1 MNSLFRERRLWVA
14 GLWGAAA
21 LMALIPWMEAAGQAA
36 TGLWLDLLAHL
47 AALALVALAVVTG
60 GGLERRVLADW
71 LPAGF
76 FLLVSGA
83 AAAYGFAAALRL
95 FEMATAF
102 ALALALAALLGQ
114 AESGR
119 HRAGLACLL
128 VAAAVPA
135 ALAAQFAVLAGRG
148 RGAAGFVNPN
158 HLAAFLVAV
167 LPLSLVVARRASL
180 LGWLAG
186 AVLTLGV
193 LATRS
198 RGALLAAGLVMGIA
212 LAAAAVRRRLRGAT
226 LYRGLAVVVLFS
238 GLAGFA
244 LWTRFADGTDI
255 YRYDRLMIW
264 PQVVQMARDAPLLG
278 IGPGQFPY
286 RAGAYNFP
294 RDGEVVRYGRSF
306 QAPHSYPLLLLAEG
320 GGLVFLALALGA
332 VLTIRRALQGWRG
345 GESQER
351 DVALAAASGLAIL
364 FILSLF
370 DEPLARPP
378 VLLAAALLAGLALP
392 PAPAGRSRGMAK
404 RAAILAVVVAA
415 AVALV
420 IQPTR
425 AQSLAL
431 RAAATSNPEEQVALL
446 AAARR
451 VLPGQVHY
459 SLETAKV
466 LLAHAA
472 HPLDL
477 KSYARIR
484 VAADRAVALDP
495 VHPDGHLVRA
505 RLERRACVELLRTE
519 ASCARAAADYRLAAR
534 GAPTDARLL
543 REEASLARLR
553 GRLAEAATRL
563 RQAVALEPVFVDAWQ
578 DLLAVEKAAAAPP
591 ARLLELAAHL
601 DEARRRARG
610 VVPDSAYAR
619 DILQATA
626 APPSDAVRG
635 GGM

>member
-1 MNSLFRERRLWVA
+1 MSGISWERRLSLA
-14 GLWGAAA
+14 GLGGAVA
-21 LMALIPWMEAAGQAA
+21 LMALIPWMEAAGHAA
-36 TGLWLDLLAHL
+36 MGLWLDLLAHL

-60 GGLERRVLADW
+60 GGVARRILAYW

-76 FLLVSGA
+76 LLLVSGA
-83 AAAYGFAAALRL
+83 GAAYGFAAALRL
-95 FEMATAF
+95 FEMTTAF
-102 ALALALAALLGQ
+102 ALALALAALFGRG
-114 AESGR
+114 ESGR
-119 HRAGLACLL
+119 HREVLAWLL

-135 ALAAQFAVLAGRG
+135 ALAAQVGLLAGWG
-148 RGAAGFVNPN
+148 RGTAGFVNPN

-186 AVLTLGV
+186 AVLTGGV

-198 RGALLAAGLVMGIA
+198 RGALLAVGLVMGIA
-212 LAAAAVRRRLRGAT
+212 LAVAVTRRRLRGAT
-226 LYRGLAVVVLFS
+226 LYLGLAVVVLFS
-238 GLAGFA
+238 GLAGSA

-255 YRYDRLMIW
+255 YRYDRLLIW
-264 PQVVQMARDAPLLG
+264 PQVVRMARDAPLLG

-294 RDGEVVRYGRSF
+294 RDGEVVRYGRAF

-320 GGLVFLALALGA
+320 GGLVFLALSLAV
-332 VLTIRRALQGWRG
+332 VLTIRRALQDWRQV
-345 GESQER
+345 EFRER
-351 DVALAAASGLAIL
+351 EVALAAAGGLAIL

-392 PAPAGRSRGMAK
+392 PVSVGRSRGMAK
-404 RAAILAVVVAA
+404 RAAILSAVVAV

-431 RAAATSNPEEQVALL
+431 RAAATSNPERQVVLL
-446 AAARR
+446 AAASR

-459 SLETAKV
+459 SLETAKL

-484 VAADRAVALDP
+484 VEVDRAVVLDP
-495 VHPDGHLVRA
+495 GLADGHLVRA
-505 RLERRACVELLRTE
+505 RLERRACLELLRTE
-519 ASCARAAADYRLAAR
+519 ASCARAAAD
-534 GAPTDARLL
+534 
-543 REEASLARLR
+543 
-553 GRLAEAATRL
+553 
-563 RQAVALEPVFVDAWQ
+563 
-578 DLLAVEKAAAAPP
+578 
-591 ARLLELAAHL
+591 
-601 DEARRRARG
+601 
-610 VVPDSAYAR
+610 
-619 DILQATA
+619 
-626 APPSDAVRG
+626 
-635 GGM
+635 

>member
-1 MNSLFRERRLWVA
+1 MSGISWERRLSLA
-14 GLWGAAA
+14 GLGGAAA
-21 LMALIPWMEAAGQAA
+21 LMALIPWMEAAGHAA
-36 TGLWLDLLAHL
+36 MGLWLDLLAHL

-60 GGLERRVLADW
+60 GGVARRILAYW

-76 FLLVSGA
+76 LLLVSGA
-83 AAAYGFAAALRL
+83 GAAYGFAAALRL
-95 FEMATAF
+95 FEMTTAF
-102 ALALALAALLGQ
+102 ALALALAALFGRG
-114 AESGR
+114 ESGR
-119 HRAGLACLL
+119 HREVLAWLL

-135 ALAAQFAVLAGRG
+135 ALAAQVGLLAGWG
-148 RGAAGFVNPN
+148 RGTAGFVNPN

-186 AVLTLGV
+186 AVLTGGV

-198 RGALLAAGLVMGIA
+198 RGALLAVGLVMGIA
-212 LAAAAVRRRLRGAT
+212 LAVAVTRRRLRGAT
-226 LYRGLAVVVLFS
+226 LYLGLAVVVLFS
-238 GLAGFA
+238 GLAGSA

-255 YRYDRLMIW
+255 YRYDRLLIW
-264 PQVVQMARDAPLLG
+264 PQVVRMARDAPLLG

-294 RDGEVVRYGRSF
+294 RDGEVVRYGRAF

-320 GGLVFLALALGA
+320 GGLVFLALSLAV
-332 VLTIRRALQGWRG
+332 VLTIRRALQDWRQV
-345 GESQER
+345 E
-351 DVALAAASGLAIL
+351 

-392 PAPAGRSRGMAK
+392 PAPLARSRGMAK
-404 RAAILAVVVAA
+404 RAAILAVLVAA

-431 RAAATSNPEEQVALL
+431 RAAATSNPERQVVLL

-459 SLETAKV
+459 SLETAKL

-472 HPLDL
+472 RPLDL

-484 VAADRAVALDP
+484 VAVDRAVVLDP
-495 VHPDGHLVRA
+495 AHADGHLVRA
-505 RLERRACVELLRTE
+505 RLERRACLELLRTE

-543 REEASLARLR
+543 REEASFAQLR

-563 RQAVALEPVFVDAWQ
+563 RQAVALEPVFVGAWH
-578 DLLAVEKAAAAPP
+578 DLLAVERAAAAPP
-591 ARLLELAAHL
+591 ARLVELTAHL

-610 VVPDSAYAR
+610 VVPDSVYAR

-626 APPSDAVRG
+626 EPPSDAARG
-635 GGM
+635 GGV